1 MTLLD
6 ILLARFGLFLV
17 PGRVARGMK
26 PLASEV
32 LSPRKAAQGRVV
44 LCYGLPGGSTPSK
57 DEPKPMG
64 PTPEKPGRPSGPCL
78 AVRLSPQMRR
88 VATPCVPTK
97 SFAALRG
104 LKPSGWQQTLGSS
117 DSSAHA
123 LEVKLQLMILSLRHP
138 VSAPVAVHL
147 EPKLRY
153 NALYKLRLKQLS
165 GASTWL
171 ALESMSRC
179 CARCEYEVGAAQ
191 R

>member
-32 LSPRKAAQGRVV
+32 LSPRKAAQGHV
-44 LCYGLPGGSTPSK
+44 LCYGLPGGTTPSK

-123 LEVKLQLMILSLRHP
+123 LEVKLQSTVFEP
-138 VSAPVAVHL
+138 SAP
-147 EPKLRY
+147 
-153 NALYKLRLKQLS
+153 S
-165 GASTWL
+165 FGT
-171 ALESMSRC
+171 RC
-179 CARCEYEVGAAQ
+179 CAFGAEVKVQRALQAAVEAVV
-191 R
+191 RREHMASP